1 MKQAFK
7 ILRLRHF
14 ICAVACVGG
23 AALPNISAETSPDPQ
38 ELLQVARLASTSQQ
52 VKVRGQLR
60 SGGHLS
66 PFQLE
71 VNHGRLRFAFQ
82 QPERVFVVK
91 LGDEESGVFD
101 AKGRRLL
108 KGMNEPVTPEAEVT
122 VEDLSL
128 GFLYWPDARLLGRE
142 NVRSRPAW
150 KIELRPQRGGTEFA
164 VVRLWL
170 DVESGA
176 LLRIEGFDGGG
187 RLARRFEVV
196 SGQRIDG
203 QWMLKQMRIEKF
215 TPDNPTRPVVR
226 SYLEILGKPQG

>member
-1 MKQAFK
+1 MKQALK
-7 ILRLRHF
+7 ILSLKQVTL
-14 ICAVACVGG
+14 VAACLWG
-23 AALPNISAETSPDPQ
+23 ISSPKTTAETTPDPQ

-52 VKVRGQLR
+52 VQVRGQLR
-60 SGGHLS
+60 SGERLS
-66 PFQLE
+66 PFQLD
-71 VNHGRLRFAFQ
+71 VNQGRLRFAFN
-82 QPERVFVVK
+82 QPERVFEVRF
-91 LGDEESGVFD
+91 GDEESGVFD
-101 AKGRRLL
+101 AQGRRLL

-142 NVRSRPAW
+142 SVRSRPAW
-150 KIELRPQRGGTEFA
+150 KIELRPQRDGTEYA

-170 DVESGA
+170 DTESGA

-203 QWMLKQMRIEKF
+203 RWMLKQMRIEKF
-215 TPDNPTRPVVR
+215 LPDNSKRPVRR
-226 SYLEILGKPQG
+226 SYLEIIGKAQG